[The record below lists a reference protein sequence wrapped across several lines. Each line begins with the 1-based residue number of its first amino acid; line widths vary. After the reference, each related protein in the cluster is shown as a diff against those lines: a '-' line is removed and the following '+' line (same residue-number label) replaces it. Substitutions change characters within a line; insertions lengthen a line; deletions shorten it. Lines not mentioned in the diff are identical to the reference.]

1 MLTTEEAYQYRKAVE
16 LEVLA
21 NDAAKLLN
29 RLQAYLPYSLEN
41 IERLKVLSEAEQ
53 QCSNLSAEARRKT
66 KEFIGL

>member
-1 MLTTEEAYQYRKAVE
+1 MLTTEQAYQYRKAVE

-41 IERLKVLSEAEQ
+41 IERLKALSEAEQ
-53 QCSNLSAEARRKT
+53 QCTTLSAEARRKT